1 MKKKILKALTVLS
14 CAATLFVGFNLAAE
28 AEEQII
34 YVSVDGKSSN
44 DGSKESPKTINNAL
58 LNATAGQTIL
68 LEEGVYKT
76 SNRFMLFANGTS
88 KAPITVKPAV
98 EGAEVILDFSEMTFN
113 SINRGV
119 VIQGDFWRWYDI
131 SITGAGDN
139 GMYISGSNNIIDGCQ
154 FYRNRDSGLQLGRAA
169 SSDTDINTWPSNNL
183 IKNCTAYDNYDDET
197 LGENAD
203 GFAAKLTVGQAN
215 IFDGCIAYR
224 NSDDGWDLYG
234 KEDSGNIGTVILYNC
249 VSFENGYL
257 AKSYETSTGDGL
269 GTYMTYNTT
278 NGDGIGF
285 KLGGSSMESD
295 VILENCLA
303 FNNKLHGFSDNS
315 NPGFIRMKNCTA
327 VNNCIGLN
335 EDGTVS
341 DRGTDGGDNN
351 KSNNFDLARDMNSYN
366 SYYGLLSYVDNQE
379 EFKEIGESSYNEDH
393 FRGSVS
399 YSIFQPSYDR
409 TNKKENYVSVKEYQ
423 DASSYSGDALPEL
436 TEAYD
441 MPKDIFVSTAAI
453 NATEDV
459 MHTLHKKFRN
469 ADGSVNL
476 GDLYKLKD
484 EKLLKFVNGN
494 PIGANLSK
502 TSWDSYNHYNL
513 SDLSNFE
520 TENEILVQNAY
531 DAVEVFTNVEAVFQ
545 NFEVPVYVNGCEVVW
560 ESSNT
565 NIIEIDKSEK
575 ISLSSAVYSTAK
587 VYSPSENTKVTLTC
601 TITRGGVSKTK
612 SFELLVMER
621 GSSLGEIYNPEEN
634 NTYIISRYQS
644 FLKPSLIVTDS
655 SASNISPLNS
665 SLYSL
670 KEEYEWAESKD
681 GTFIPVADIYTAVPG
696 VFKCTVTATLKSDQ
710 SVQSSYTY
718 FVMIG
723 KDECS
728 IDFVGGEHS
737 FVLNS
742 EGFNISGSLTNISG
756 KVYAVVVDKGVTLTT
771 AEEVINHT
779 QAQVFN
785 VSSDNISFNYF
796 ADNSSENG
804 YVVYYVVSDNAKKNF
819 SEVRSKEISAV
830 AINTHEEF
838 YKLAQG
844 VTSSDPL
851 TIYNLKKDLDFSNY
865 EWKDCSSPSGFKGTF
880 NGNGHT
886 ISNVTVKSA
895 IQKQSNMFYKLEN
908 ATVMNVNFKDIH
920 ITNQNSSGKL
930 IGIIGAMNGGYL
942 SHINMENITVI
953 GEGDAKSNSSTCVG
967 ALVGQMIG
975 GINYVDHVTLVNDE
989 NQILHAGNKY
999 VGGIVGNIQMDSS
1012 IKVLEA
1018 YISYCVV
1025 LADLGDK
1032 DGTDSGGCHGG
1043 IVGRIKND
1051 KTAYYL
1057 DINNCFYKGTI
1068 TTKGNYNAGIIGS
1081 VESGSGMYSLCNNYS
1096 DVVFIFTKEG
1106 RLVLDAKEL
1115 AKLIEEDEEMEY
1127 QAYAHKN
1134 LNPICGRA
1142 TTIYNEVLGK
1152 ANAGSWQEYYKG
1164 VIMSQSTYLQ
1174 RGSNFKLSQLYLES
1188 VCEWDFENDWSWNNE
1203 TGIPYF
1209 KTTK

>member
-1 MKKKILKALTVLS
+1 MKNKFLKALSILTL
-14 CAATLFVGFNLAAE
+14 AATMLVGFNLAAE
-28 AEEQII
+28 AEEEII

-44 DGSKESPKTINNAL
+44 EGTKESPKSLNNAL
-58 LNATAGQTIL
+58 ANATAGQTIL
-68 LEEGVYKT
+68 VGEGVYKT
-76 SNRFMLFANGTS
+76 SNRFMLYSNGTS
-88 KAPITVKPAV
+88 QAPITVKPEI
-98 EGAEVILDFSEMTFN
+98 EGSKVVLDFSEMTFN
-113 SINRGV
+113 STNRGV

-131 SITGAGDN
+131 CITGAGDN

-169 SSDTDINTWPSNNL
+169 SSDTDINTWPNNNL
-183 IKNCTAYDNYDDET
+183 IKNCTSFDNYDDET

-203 GFAAKLTVGQAN
+203 GFAAKLTVGYAN
-215 IFDGCIAYR
+215 VFDGCIAYR

-234 KEDSGNIGTVILYNC
+234 KEDSGNIGSVIIYNC
-249 VSFENGYL
+249 VAFENGFL
-257 AKSYETSTGDGL
+257 AKSYETSTGDGT

-295 VILENCLA
+295 VIMENCLA

-351 KSNNFDLARDMNSYN
+351 KSNNFDLARDTNSYN
-366 SYYGLLSYVDNQE
+366 SYYGLLSYIDNQD
-379 EFKEIGESSYNEDH
+379 EFEEIGESSYNEDH
-393 FRGSVS
+393 FRGSMA

-409 TNKKENYVSVKEYQ
+409 TNKKENYVCVKEFQ
-423 DASSYSGDALPEL
+423 DASSYSGDTLSML
-436 TEAYD
+436 TDSYD
-441 MPKDIFVSTAAI
+441 MPKGIFANTDPV

-459 MHTLHKKFRN
+459 MYELHKDFRN

-476 GDLYKLKD
+476 GDLYKLTD
-484 EKLLKFVNGN
+484 ENLLKFVNGN
-494 PIGANLSK
+494 PIGCNLSK
-502 TSWDSYNHYNL
+502 TSWDAYNHYDLSNL
-513 SDLSNFE
+513 SDLN
-520 TENEILVQNAY
+520 TENKILVQNAY

-545 NFEVPVYVNGCEVVW
+545 NFEVPVYVNGCEVIW

-565 NIIEIDKSEK
+565 DIIEIDSKEK

-587 VYSPSENTKVTLTC
+587 VYSPNKNTKVTLTC
-601 TITRGGVSKTK
+601 TILRGEESLTK
-612 SFELLVMER
+612 SFELMVMER
-621 GSSLGEIYNPEEN
+621 GSSLGVIYNPEEN
-634 NTYIISRYQS
+634 DTYIISRYQS
-644 FLKPSLIVTDS
+644 FLKPNLIITDS
-655 SASNISPLNS
+655 SASSISPLNS
-665 SLYSL
+665 SLYTL

-681 GTFIPVADIYTAVPG
+681 GVFIPVADIYTAVPG
-696 VFKCTVTATLKSDQ
+696 VFKCTVTATLNSDQ
-710 SVQSSYTY
+710 NVKSSYTY
-718 FVMIG
+718 YVMIG

-728 IDFVGGEHS
+728 IDFVGGEHT
-737 FVLNS
+737 FILNS
-742 EGFNISGSLTNISG
+742 VGFNISGSLTNVSG
-756 KVYAVVVDKGVTLTT
+756 KIYAVVVDKGVTLTT
-771 AEEVINHT
+771 AEEVVNHA

-785 VSSDNISFNYF
+785 ISSDNVSFDYI

-804 YVVYYVVSDNAKKNF
+804 YIVYYVVSDNAKKNF
-819 SEVRSKEISAV
+819 SEVRSKEISSV
-830 AINTHEEF
+830 AINTQEEF
-838 YKLAQG
+838 YNLAQG
-844 VTSSDPL
+844 VTDSDAL
-851 TIYNLKKDLDFSNY
+851 TIYNLKKDLDFTNY
-865 EWKDCSSPSGFKGTF
+865 EWKDCSKPSGFTGTF

-908 ATVMNVNFKDIH
+908 ATVMNVNFKNIY

-942 SHINMENITVI
+942 SYINMENITVI
-953 GEGDAKSNSSTCVG
+953 GEGNGKSNSSTCVG

-1012 IKVLEA
+1012 ITELEV
-1018 YISYCVV
+1018 YISYCMVF
-1025 LADLGDK
+1025 ADLGDK

-1051 KTAYYL
+1051 KTTYYL
-1057 DINNCFYKGTI
+1057 DINNCFYRGTI

-1081 VESGSGMYSLCNNYS
+1081 VESGNGMYSLCNNFS

-1106 RLVLDAKEL
+1106 RLVLDAQEL
-1115 AKLIEEDEEMEY
+1115 AKAIEEDEELEY
-1127 QAYAHKN
+1127 QSYAHKN

-1142 TTIYNEVLGK
+1142 TTLYDEVLGK
-1152 ANAGSWQEYYKG
+1152 NNAGSWSEYYSG
-1164 VIMSQSTYLQ
+1164 VISSESFYLQ
-1174 RGSNFKLSQLYLES
+1174 RGSYFKVSKIFLES
-1188 VCEWDFENDWSWNNE
+1188 VCDWDFENDWSWNDE
-1203 TGIPYF
+1203 TGLPCF
-1209 KTTK
+1209 K

>member
-1 MKKKILKALTVLS
+1 MKKRILKALTILTF
-14 CAATLFVGFNLAAE
+14 AAPLFVGLNLTAK
-28 AEEQII
+28 AEEKII

-44 DGSKESPKTINNAL
+44 DGTEAAPKSLNNAL

-68 LEEGVYKT
+68 IKEGVYKT

-98 EGAEVILDFSEMTFN
+98 EGSEVIFDFSEMSFN
-113 SINRGV
+113 STNRGV

-183 IKNCTAYDNYDDET
+183 IKNCTAFDNYDDET

-203 GFAAKLTVGQAN
+203 GFAAKLTVGYAN
-215 IFDGCIAYR
+215 VFDGCIAYR

-234 KEDSGNIGTVILYNC
+234 KEDSGNIGTVVLYNC

-269 GTYMTYNTT
+269 STYMTYNTT

-351 KSNNFDLARDMNSYN
+351 KSNNFDVARDMNSYN
-366 SYYGLLSYVDNQE
+366 SYYGLLSYVNNQA

-393 FRGSVS
+393 FRGSMA

-409 TNKKENYVSVKEYQ
+409 TNKKENYVAVKEYQ
-423 DASSYSGDALPEL
+423 DASSYAEDTLPEL
-436 TEAYD
+436 TETYE
-441 MPKDIFVSTAAI
+441 MPEQIFASTDPV
-453 NATEDV
+453 NATEDI
-459 MHTLHKKFRN
+459 MYTLHEKFRN
-469 ADGSVNL
+469 EDGSVNM
-476 GDLYKLKD
+476 GDLYKLID
-484 EKLLKFVNGN
+484 ENLLKFVNGN
-494 PIGANLSK
+494 PVGCDLSK
-502 TSWDSYNHYNL
+502 TSWDAYNHYNL
-513 SDLSNFE
+513 SDLSNSE
-520 TENEILVQNAY
+520 TENQILVKNAY
-531 DAVEVFTNVEAVFQ
+531 DAVEVFTNADAVFQ
-545 NFEVPVYVNGCEVVW
+545 NFEVPVFVNGCDVVW

-565 NIIEIDKSEK
+565 NVIEIDKSEK
-575 ISLSSAVYSTAK
+575 ISLSSAVFSTAK

-601 TITRGGVSKTK
+601 TISRGSESLTK
-612 SFELLVMER
+612 SFELMVMER
-621 GSSLGEIYNPEEN
+621 GSTLGDIYNPDEMD
-634 NTYIISRYQS
+634 TYIISRYQT
-644 FLKPSLIVTDS
+644 FLKPALIITDS
-655 SASNISPLNS
+655 SASSISPLNN
-665 SLYSL
+665 SLYTL

-681 GTFIPVADIYTAVPG
+681 GSFIPVADIFTSVPG
-696 VFKCTVTATLKSDQ
+696 VFKCSVTAILKADE
-710 SVQSSYTY
+710 SVKSTYTY
-718 FVMIG
+718 YVMIG

-742 EGFNISGSLTNISG
+742 NGFNISGSLTNVSG
-756 KVYAVVVDKGVTLTT
+756 KVYALVVDKNVNFSD
-771 AEEVINHT
+771 AKDIINRSEV
-779 QAQVFN
+779 QVFN
-785 VSSDNISFNYF
+785 VSTDHISFDYY

-804 YVVYYVVSDNAKKNF
+804 YKVYYVVSDNAKKNF
-819 SEVRSKEISAV
+819 SDIRSKEISSV
-830 AINTHEEF
+830 AINTQEDL

-844 VTSSDPL
+844 LTSSDAL
-851 TIYNLKKDLDFSNY
+851 TIYNLKNDLDFSTY
-865 EWKDCSSPSGFKGTF
+865 KWTDASSPSSFKGTF

-886 ISNVTVKSA
+886 ISNVTVTSKT
-895 IQKQSNMFYKLEN
+895 QKQSNIFYKLEN
-908 ATVMNVNFKDIH
+908 ATIMNVNFENIH
-920 ITNQNSSGKL
+920 ITNKHASGKL
-930 IGIIGAMNGGYL
+930 IGIIGAMNGGNL
-942 SHINMENITVI
+942 SNINMNNITVI
-953 GEGDAKSNSSTCVG
+953 GEGDGSANSSTCVG

-1012 IKVLEA
+1012 IKELEA
-1018 YISYCVV
+1018 YISYCMVF
-1025 LADLGDK
+1025 ADLGDK

-1081 VESGSGMYSLCNNYS
+1081 VESGSGLYSLCNNYA

-1106 RLVLDAKEL
+1106 RLVLDAKEVAKML
-1115 AKLIEEDEEMEY
+1115 AEDETLEY

-1142 TTIYNEVLGK
+1142 TTIYEEVLGHS
-1152 ANAGSWQEYYKG
+1152 NAGSWEEYYSG
-1164 VIMSQSTYLQ
+1164 VIMSQSMYFQ
-1174 RGSNFKLSQLYLES
+1174 RGANFKVTQLYLET
-1188 VCEWDFENDWSWNNE
+1188 VCDWDFENDWSWDAE
-1203 TGIPYF
+1203 AGLPCF
-1209 KTTK
+1209 KN